1 MTGNWLLLRCKC
13 GQSFGARQG
22 TQASCSRC
30 GESSQITT
38 TAVFTDPTQLT
49 DAVAN
54 ANLPSEISQEIT
66 NKLNEKKRKQLKTR
80 DIANAGTIQRIL
92 KQSTDEIGVL
102 TLQSLRECLDIEGV
116 TEPSAEQII
125 GMAELQ
131 GVVHRAG
138 RDEWKWFCL
147 LYTSPS
153 PRDS

>member
-38 TAVFTDPTQLT
+38 TAVFTDSTQLT

-80 DIANAGTIQRIL
+80 DIANAGTIQRIM
-92 KQSTDEIGVL
+92 KQSTDERGVL

-131 GVVHRAG
+131 GVVHRAS
-138 RDEWKWFCL
+138 RDEWKWL
-147 LYTSPS
+147 A
-153 PRDS
+153 

>member
-38 TAVFTDPTQLT
+38 TAVFTDSTQLT

-92 KQSTDEIGVL
+92 KQSTDERGVF
-102 TLQSLRECLDIEGV
+102 TLQSVRECLDIEGV

-138 RDEWKWFCL
+138 QDEWKWL
-147 LYTSPS
+147 A
-153 PRDS
+153 

>member
-38 TAVFTDPTQLT
+38 TAVFTDSTQLT

-92 KQSTDEIGVL
+92 KQSTDERGVL
-102 TLQSLRECLDIEGV
+102 TLQSLRECLDIEAV

-138 RDEWKWFCL
+138 RDEWKWL
-147 LYTSPS
+147 A
-153 PRDS
+153 

>member
-38 TAVFTDPTQLT
+38 TAVFTDSTQLT

-92 KQSTDEIGVL
+92 KQSTDERGVL

-138 RDEWKWFCL
+138 RDEWKWL
-147 LYTSPS
+147 A
-153 PRDS
+153 

>member
-1 MTGNWLLLRCKC
+1 MTSNWLLLRCKC

-38 TAVFTDPTQLT
+38 TAVFTDSTQLT
-49 DAVAN
+49 EAVAN
-54 ANLPSEISQEIT
+54 ANIPTEISQEIA

-80 DIANAGTIQRIL
+80 DTANTGIIQRIL
-92 KQSTDEIGVL
+92 KQSTDERGVF
-102 TLQSLRECLDIEGV
+102 TLQSVRECLDIEGV

-138 RDEWKWFCL
+138 QDEWKWL
-147 LYTSPS
+147 A
-153 PRDS
+153 

>member
-38 TAVFTDPTQLT
+38 TAVFTDSTQLT

-80 DIANAGTIQRIL
+80 DIANAGTIQRIM
-92 KQSTDEIGVL
+92 KQSTDERGVL

-138 RDEWKWFCL
+138 RDEWKGL
-147 LYTSPS
+147 A
-153 PRDS
+153 

>member
-1 MTGNWLLLRCKC
+1 MTSNWLLLRCKC

-22 TQASCSRC
+22 TEASCSRC

-38 TAVFTDPTQLT
+38 TAVFTDSTQLT
-49 DAVAN
+49 EAVAN
-54 ANLPSEISQEIT
+54 ANIPSEISQEIA

-80 DIANAGTIQRIL
+80 DTANAGTIQRIL
-92 KQSTDEIGVL
+92 KQSTDERGVF
-102 TLQSLRECLDIEGV
+102 TLQSVRECLDIEGV

-138 RDEWKWFCL
+138 QEESKWL
-147 LYTSPS
+147 A
-153 PRDS
+153 

>member
-92 KQSTDEIGVL
+92 KQSTDERGVF
-102 TLQSLRECLDIEGV
+102 TLQSVRECLDIEGV

-138 RDEWKWFCL
+138 QDEWKWL
-147 LYTSPS
+147 A
-153 PRDS
+153 

>member
-30 GESSQITT
+30 GESSQITI

-80 DIANAGTIQRIL
+80 DIANAGTIQRIM
-92 KQSTDEIGVL
+92 KQSTDERGVL

-138 RDEWKWFCL
+138 RDEWKWL
-147 LYTSPS
+147 A
-153 PRDS
+153 

>member
-54 ANLPSEISQEIT
+54 ANLPSEISKEIS

-92 KQSTDEIGVL
+92 KQSTDERGVL
-102 TLQSLRECLDIEGV
+102 TFQSLRECLDTEGV

-138 RDEWKWFCL
+138 RDEWKWL
-147 LYTSPS
+147 A
-153 PRDS
+153 

>member
-54 ANLPSEISQEIT
+54 ANLPSEISKEIS

-138 RDEWKWFCL
+138 RDEWKWL
-147 LYTSPS
+147 A
-153 PRDS
+153 